1 MRSTWPIL
9 TSESVPIRAAGIGD
23 AERIAAIYAHHVRR
37 GTATFDTVPPSVEAM
52 ADKIDSLVARGYP
65 FLVAEVESAV
75 VGYAYAAPFRDR
87 SAYAG
92 AVEDSIYLDPA
103 WTGRGIGKAL
113 LSALIDACEA
123 AGFRQMIGIAGG
135 GEPASVALHSA
146 CGFTHAGRMVAVGR
160 KFGRWLDTVYMQ
172 RALGAG
178 DTVPPASE
186 PG

>member
-1 MRSTWPIL
+1 MRSTWPIW
-9 TSESVPIRAAGIGD
+9 TSEAVLIRAAGIGD
-23 AERIAAIYAHHVRR
+23 AERIAAIYAHHVRH
-37 GTATFDTVPPSVEAM
+37 GTATFDIVPMSVAAM
-52 ADKIDSLVARGYP
+52 ADKIDGLVARGCP
-65 FLVAEVESAV
+65 FLVAEVEGLV

-87 SAYAG
+87 PAYAG
-92 AVEDSIYLDPA
+92 TCEDSIYLDPA
-103 WTGRGIGKAL
+103 WAGRGIGKAL

-135 GEPASVALHSA
+135 GEPASVALHIA
-146 CGFTHAGRMVAVGR
+146 CGFSHAGRMVSVGR

-178 DTVPPASE
+178 DMVPPASE

>member
-1 MRSTWPIL
+1 MWPIS
-9 TSESVPIRAAGIGD
+9 TSEPVLIRAAATGD
-23 AERIAAIYAHHVRR
+23 AERSAEIYAHHVLH
-37 GTATFDTVPPSVEAM
+37 GTATFDIVPLSVEAM
-52 ADKIDSLVARGYP
+52 ADKIGGLVARGCP
-65 FLVAEVESAV
+65 FLVAEVEGAV
-75 VGYAYAAPFRDR
+75 VGYAYATPFRDR
-87 SAYAG
+87 PAYAG
-92 AVEDSIYLDPA
+92 TVEDSIYLDPA

-135 GEPASVALHSA
+135 GEPASVALHIA
-146 CGFTHAGRMVAVGR
+146 CGFSHAGRMVAVGR

-178 DTVPPASE
+178 DTAPPDRE

>member
-1 MRSTWPIL
+1 M
-9 TSESVPIRAAGIGD
+9 IRAAGIGD
-23 AERIAAIYAHHVRR
+23 AARIAEIYAHHVRH
-37 GTATFDTVPPSVEAM
+37 GTATFDTVPMPVAAM
-52 ADKIDSLVARGYP
+52 ADKIGGLVARGCP
-65 FLVAEVESAV
+65 FLVAEIEGAV

-87 SAYAG
+87 PAYA
-92 AVEDSIYLDPA
+92 ATCEDSIYLDPD
-103 WTGRGIGKAL
+103 WTGRGIGKTL
-113 LSALIDACEA
+113 LLALIDACEA

-135 GEPASVALHSA
+135 GEPASVALHIA

-178 DTVPPASE
+178 DTVPLAIE